1 MKSGNFNLYEDR
13 VNAHVDTFNEPPVA
27 VLLGVF
33 RQTAIP
39 RCQHGKDVSLRGATK
54 WRRGN
59 LNLAVLSPFS
69 GRGSFAFI
77 VQGHFPSLT
86 LVNRSEP
93 APLFVSIQKM
103 AWFLVEQGELLM
115 Y

>member
-1 MKSGNFNLYEDR
+1 M
-13 VNAHVDTFNEPPVA
+13 NAHVDTFNEPPVA

-59 LNLAVLSPFS
+59 LNLAVLSPFRGV
-69 GRGSFAFI
+69 GRLCLSVIRHAQPHMDKCNDLRLSCIHTKNGMI
-77 VQGHFPSLT
+77 PC
-86 LVNRSEP
+86 
-93 APLFVSIQKM
+93 
-103 AWFLVEQGELLM
+103 
-115 Y
+115 